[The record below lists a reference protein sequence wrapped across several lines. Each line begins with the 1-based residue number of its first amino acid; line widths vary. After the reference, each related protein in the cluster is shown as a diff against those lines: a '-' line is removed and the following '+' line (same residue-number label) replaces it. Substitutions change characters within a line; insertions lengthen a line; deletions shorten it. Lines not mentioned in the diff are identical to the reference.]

1 MAALVT
7 VKLRVFIPS
16 EAVHY
21 SVLGYGGTY
30 NGGMKCDPSVSLDLS
45 RSGPS
50 SMSFTTPVWSVTRS
64 YSEADGDLVSGKP
77 EWFRKLRSGAPVLK
91 EERLERTPSNLDAK
105 FVVPS
110 GGTHGVMFNVVG
122 ANPLLSAPA
131 IDADITVGLR
141 RTSEAIQY
149 MVSGEHDGFPCYSI
163 SINDQE
169 IYLHDCV
176 HKGESPSALK
186 PPMDYRCG
194 IAWRSL

>member
-1 MAALVT
+1 MAVLVT
-7 VKLRVFIPS
+7 VKLKVFIPS

-30 NGGMKCDPSVSLDLS
+30 NGGMKCEPSVTLDFS

-50 SMSFTTPVWSVTRS
+50 SMSSTTPVWSVTKS
-64 YSEADGDLVSGKP
+64 YSEADGDLVPGKP
-77 EWFRKLRSGAPVLK
+77 EWFRKLRSGASVLQEK
-91 EERLERTPSNLDAK
+91 RLERTPSNLNAR

-110 GGTHGVMFNVVG
+110 GSTHGVIFNVVG

-141 RTSEAIQY
+141 RTAEAIQY
-149 MVSGEHDGFPCYSI
+149 MVSGAHDGFPCYSI
-163 SINDQE
+163 SINSQE

-176 HKGESPSALK
+176 RLGENPSALK
-186 PPMDYRCG
+186 PPMDYRCDIG
-194 IAWRSL
+194 WRAL